1 MSRGPHTFTAVAR
14 RGFSLL
20 ELVVV
25 LGIILVLV
33 GLVMAVSGSLTA
45 NAERR
50 AVEQSF
56 KILDSA
62 VQAWQ
67 HEMGREMTFRRTV
80 AVTGFTTDPT
90 ALDHDGN
97 TNTPQITLAYDVVEV
112 AAAQADTQSRTFL
125 DALMLSEE
133 ARNVLAAL
141 PEKTLRNAGFN
152 ATTQQPIQELVDPW
166 GKPIRVVFPGRKWGE
181 GTGPDTAPA
190 SARDADGTVS
200 SSQEILLGPCLDRR
214 IRFVSAGPDGAWGDV
229 STADHQ
235 ATMYKIS
242 EDNIESYDTR

>member
-1 MSRGPHTFTAVAR
+1 MNRGPRTFTAQVR

-56 KILDSA
+56 AILDSA
-62 VQAWQ
+62 IHAWQ
-67 HEMGREMTFRRTV
+67 QEMGREMTFRRTV

-97 TNTPQITLAYDVVEV
+97 PNTPQITLAYDVVEV

-152 ATTQQPIQELVDPW
+152 TTTQQPIQELIDPW
-166 GKPIRVVFPGRKWGE
+166 GKPIRVVFPSRKWGE
-181 GTGPDTAPA
+181 GTGPDTGTV
-190 SARDADGTVS
+190 DADGTVRS
-200 SSQEILLGPCLDRR
+200 LQENLLGQCLDRR

-242 EDNIESYDTR
+242 EDNIESYSTR